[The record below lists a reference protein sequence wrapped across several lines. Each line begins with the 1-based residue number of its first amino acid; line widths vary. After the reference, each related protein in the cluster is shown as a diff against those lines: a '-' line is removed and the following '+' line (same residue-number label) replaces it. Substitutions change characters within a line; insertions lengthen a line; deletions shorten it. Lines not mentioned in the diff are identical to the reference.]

1 MKRRPPSTAAK
12 IARARTQAP
21 PSLSLQAAGGVQ
33 VRRRHL
39 RVEQGASRKL
49 GVGGLSDWWRHDIG
63 EPRGC
68 YCLPAG
74 RLRDTTWLATY
85 CQYGLVPIGQGDDR
99 HEALGTL
106 AEHPRASSGP
116 AGVAS
121 LFARL
126 EVAPERHPHVHLFLR
141 VPGVSGSLCKVTPR
155 SVTALSSGRISSG
168 MKGPRS
174 AMSSAI
180 SCMTR
185 SQKLRSPEGRA
196 ASRPSSGEPGR
207 VWLRSQDH
215 VAPSSTTPRSDR
227 LRAKS
232 GYSSGCDRRSGSGAQ
247 PNKRR
252 ANS

>member
-215 VAPSSTTPRSDR
+215 VASQLDHSAQRPLASEER
-227 LRAKS
+227 LFQRL
-232 GYSSGCDRRSGSGAQ
+232 
-247 PNKRR
+247 
-252 ANS
+252 